1 MACPQGK
8 PEGTEMTAEERRATE
23 LAARRLEER
32 ALELPADSDTR
43 QRLQQ
48 TARVYRHV
56 AAARVD
62 FGWRI
67 APEEGMPSAGA

>member
-1 MACPQGK
+1 M
-8 PEGTEMTAEERRATE
+8 TEDERRTAES
-23 LAARRLEER
+23 AAKDLEER
-32 ALELPADSDTR
+32 ALELPADSQAR

-62 FGWRI
+62 FGWRA
-67 APEEGMPSAGA
+67 APDHQMPEVR